1 MPIPDYSDLKMN
13 MSGLNR
19 FFNDQGIKISS
30 EESSKLNTIFNECDT
45 ENAKGEKKPDG
56 ELTGQERS
64 KFLARIESAAPK
76 LYQKVVDFYTVVDVI
91 EDFQK
96 TQEETNKKELEK
108 TQNESRAKN
117 TGEKIKNSMKPFG
130 IE

>member
-1 MPIPDYSDLKMN
+1 MPIPDYRDLKMN
-13 MSGLNR
+13 MSGLNK

-64 KFLARIESAAPK
+64 KFLARIKSAAPK
-76 LYQKVVDFYTVVDVI
+76 LYQKVVDFYTAVDVA
-91 EDFQK
+91 EDLQK
-96 TQEETNKKELEK
+96 TQEETKKDLEK
-108 TQNESRAKN
+108 TQNESKAEN
-117 TGEKIKNSMKPFG
+117 TGEKIKNSMKQFG
-130 IE
+130 LE

>member
-45 ENAKGEKKPDG
+45 KMQRVKKSPMEN
-56 ELTGQERS
+56 
-64 KFLARIESAAPK
+64 
-76 LYQKVVDFYTVVDVI
+76 
-91 EDFQK
+91 
-96 TQEETNKKELEK
+96 
-108 TQNESRAKN
+108 
-117 TGEKIKNSMKPFG
+117 
-130 IE
+130 

>member
-1 MPIPDYSDLKMN
+1 MN

-45 ENAKGEKKPDG
+45 ENAKGEKKQDG

-64 KFLARIESAAPK
+64 KFLARIKSAAPK
-76 LYQKVVDFYTVVDVI
+76 LYQKVVDFYTAVDVAETCKKLKKKPKKI
-91 EDFQK
+91 LKRPK
-96 TQEETNKKELEK
+96 TKVRPKIPEKKLK
-108 TQNESRAKN
+108 TA
-117 TGEKIKNSMKPFG
+117 
-130 IE
+130 

>member
-45 ENAKGEKKPDG
+45 ENAKGEKKQDG

-64 KFLARIESAAPK
+64 KFLARIKSAAPK
-76 LYQKVVDFYTVVDVI
+76 LYQKVVDFYTAVDVA
-91 EDFQK
+91 EDLQK
-96 TQEETNKKELEK
+96 TQEETKKDLGKDPKSKVRPKIPEK
-108 TQNESRAKN
+108 KLKTA
-117 TGEKIKNSMKPFG
+117 
-130 IE
+130 

>member
-45 ENAKGEKKPDG
+45 ENAKGEKKQDG
-56 ELTGQERS
+56 ELTEANFLQELNLPPLNCI
-64 KFLARIESAAPK
+64 KK
-76 LYQKVVDFYTVVDVI
+76 LLIF
-91 EDFQK
+91 
-96 TQEETNKKELEK
+96 TQ
-108 TQNESRAKN
+108 
-117 TGEKIKNSMKPFG
+117 P
-130 IE
+130 

>member
-45 ENAKGEKKPDG
+45 ENAKGEKKQDG

-64 KFLARIESAAPK
+64 KFLARIKSAAPK
-76 LYQKVVDFYTVVDVI
+76 LYQKVVDFYTAVDVA
-91 EDFQK
+91 EDLQK
-96 TQEETNKKELEK
+96 LKKKPKKILKRPKTKVRPKIPEK
-108 TQNESRAKN
+108 KLKTA
-117 TGEKIKNSMKPFG
+117 
-130 IE
+130 

>member
-45 ENAKGEKKPDG
+45 ENAKGEKKQDG

-64 KFLARIESAAPK
+64 KFLARIKSAAPK
-76 LYQKVVDFYTVVDVI
+76 L
-91 EDFQK
+91 
-96 TQEETNKKELEK
+96 
-108 TQNESRAKN
+108 
-117 TGEKIKNSMKPFG
+117 
-130 IE
+130 

>member
-45 ENAKGEKKPDG
+45 ENAKGEKKQDG

-64 KFLARIESAAPK
+64 KFLQELNLPPLNCIKK
-76 LYQKVVDFYTVVDVI
+76 LLIF
-91 EDFQK
+91 
-96 TQEETNKKELEK
+96 TQ
-108 TQNESRAKN
+108 
-117 TGEKIKNSMKPFG
+117 P
-130 IE
+130 